1 MPTASGYRQQSAES
15 ARVIA
20 CAAAAVA
27 HVDESVPIDL
37 TCKGSARMGTQ
48 LSRSRPHTERHR
60 YGLPAAALIAALLSG
75 CGDDE
80 PAAPVA
86 GETAAHVTANAA
98 SSAAEATPS
107 EPVPETATGD
117 TGTSDEPPGTAS
129 ETPARPPTDAEIAA
143 ALASLPAEVPDEL
156 KPHIYALRQLQAGFD
171 FGIGDKI
178 NEVDLDGSPLTDAD
192 LVHVAAL
199 PDLRILNLSNTK
211 ITDAGL
217 AHIAKLDRLKFL
229 YLFETPITDAGM
241 EHLTGLLR
249 LEVLCLDRTQITDVG
264 LKSLEDLP
272 RLERLHVHS
281 RAPITD
287 AGLES
292 LKKHTRLFELR
303 VGGPG
308 VTEAGVEALRQA
320 LPGCNVV
327 YDPGE
332 EAPTD

>member
-1 MPTASGYRQQSAES
+1 VR
-15 ARVIA
+15 R
-20 CAAAAVA
+20 AA
-27 HVDESVPIDL
+27 L
-37 TCKGSARMGTQ
+37 
-48 LSRSRPHTERHR
+48 
-60 YGLPAAALIAALLSG
+60 AAALFAALLSG
-75 CGDDE
+75 CGDDAPPS
-80 PAAPVA
+80 PAAGGAGPTVA
-86 GETAAHVTANAA
+86 GSSGSATALAHPT
-98 SSAAEATPS
+98 
-107 EPVPETATGD
+107 EPVPESAGE
-117 TGTSDEPPGTAS
+117 TGTSGESPGTAG

-143 ALASLPAEVPDEL
+143 ALARLPAEVPDEL
-156 KPHIYALRQLQAGFD
+156 KPHVYALQQLQAGFD
-171 FGIGDKI
+171 FGIGDRI
-178 NEVDLDGSPLTDAD
+178 NEVDLDGSPITDAD

-211 ITDAGL
+211 ITDSGL

-241 EHLTGLLR
+241 EHLRGLPR

-303 VGGPG
+303 VGGAG
-308 VTEAGVEALRQA
+308 VTEAGVDALRQA